1 MKKTSLLLI
10 TLFVLSGIILAAC
23 SGNASAPLVGDWKLI
38 SFGSSTNPT
47 TAGPNVETSINF
59 DSNGQFGGNVGCNS
73 FGADYKV
80 KGDQITFGSF
90 VSTLM
95 FCTETSSQEGAV
107 LGILS
112 DRTVKYRIDG
122 DLLTITSTDGSSVV
136 VLAHK

>member
-1 MKKTSLLLI
+1 MKKTTLLLI
-10 TLFVLSGIILAAC
+10 ALFVVSILILAAC
-23 SGNASAPLVGDWKLI
+23 SGGDSASLAGDWKLV
-38 SFGSSTNPT
+38 SYGDETNQTP
-47 TAGPNVETSINF
+47 AMPNVETSIHF

-80 KGDQITFGSF
+80 KGDQITFGSI

-95 FCTETSSQEGAV
+95 FCTETSSQESAV

-112 DRTVKYRIDG
+112 DKTVKYQFDG
-122 DLLTITSTDGSSVV
+122 ELLTITFTDGSSVV

>member
-1 MKKTSLLLI
+1 M
-10 TLFVLSGIILAAC
+10 LAAC
-23 SGNASAPLVGDWKLI
+23 SGGDSASLAGEWKLD
-38 SFGSSTNPT
+38 SYGDASNPT

-59 DSNGQFGGNVGCNS
+59 DSNGQFSGNVGCNS

-80 KGDQITFGSF
+80 NGDQITFESF